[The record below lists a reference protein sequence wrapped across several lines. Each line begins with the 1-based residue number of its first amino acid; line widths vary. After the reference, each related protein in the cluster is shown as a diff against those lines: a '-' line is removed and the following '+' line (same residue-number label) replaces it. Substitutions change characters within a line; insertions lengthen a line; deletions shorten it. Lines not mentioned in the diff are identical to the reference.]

1 MLELVYTIISLVA
14 SWKLYQKIGRKGWEG
29 IIPIYNTYVL
39 MDVLYGKGWKVI
51 LFLIPIYNIY
61 LIFKVY
67 IDLAHRF
74 HQGTGFG
81 VGLALLYPIFAAVLS
96 FGSAVY
102 GDGSCAQK
110 GTDPISETI
119 DSAAGFVSDAF
130 SGKPRRDPDAL
141 KKLEQLKNLRDS
153 GVLTEEEYQK
163 MKDELKERI

>member
-1 MLELVYTIISLVA
+1 MLEFVFTIISLVA
-14 SWKLYQKIGRKGWEG
+14 SWRLYQKMGRKGWEG

-39 MDVLYGKGWKVI
+39 MDVLYGKGWKVV

-61 LIFKVY
+61 LAFKTY

-81 VGLALLYPIFAAVLS
+81 VGLTLLYPIFAAILA
-96 FGSAVY
+96 FGNAAY
-102 GDGSCAQK
+102 GDGSQAQK
-110 GTDPISETI
+110 GADPISETI
-119 DSAAGFVSDAF
+119 DSAAEFVSDAF

-153 GVLTEEEYQK
+153 GVLSEEEYQK
-163 MKDELKERI
+163 MREDLIERI